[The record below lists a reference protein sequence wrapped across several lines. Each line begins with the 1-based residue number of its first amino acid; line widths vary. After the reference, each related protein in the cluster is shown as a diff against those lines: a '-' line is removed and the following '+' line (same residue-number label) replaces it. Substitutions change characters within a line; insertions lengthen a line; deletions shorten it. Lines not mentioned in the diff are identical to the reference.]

1 MKLRISDTTIIDLKD
16 ILVAEIEEQSIRV
29 RFKNNFE
36 LVEFYNNDMEATC
49 VFNNITSNLDMSD
62 ARFSKGERV
71 TDEDARKEKAFEMF
85 WNLYDKKVDVTR
97 CKKSFMQLSLTE
109 MGEAIK
115 GVKEYVES
123 TPNKR
128 YRKNPTTWVNNKGWS
143 SEVLLDKKKT
153 NRYIAPKYIS
163 DER

>member
-16 ILVAEIEEQSIRV
+16 ILVAEMEEQSIRI

-49 VFNNITSNLDMSD
+49 VFNNITSSLDMSD

-85 WNLYDKKVDVTR
+85 WNLYDKRIDVTR
-97 CKKSFMQLSLTE
+97 CKKSFMQLSLTD

-153 NRYIAPKYIS
+153 NRYVKPKYIS

>member
-1 MKLRISDTTIIDLKD
+1 
-16 ILVAEIEEQSIRV
+16 
-29 RFKNNFE
+29 
-36 LVEFYNNDMEATC
+36 
-49 VFNNITSNLDMSD
+49 
-62 ARFSKGERV
+62 
-71 TDEDARKEKAFEMF
+71 
-85 WNLYDKKVDVTR
+85 
-97 CKKSFMQLSLTE
+97 MQLSLTD

-153 NRYIAPKYIS
+153 NRYVKPKYIS

>member
-85 WNLYDKKVDVTR
+85 GNLYDKRIDITIG
-97 CKKSFMQLSLTE
+97 KKSFMQLSLTE
-109 MGEAIK
+109 MGEAMK
-115 GVKEYVES
+115 GVKEYVDS

>member
-16 ILVAEIEEQSIRV
+16 ILVAEIEEQSIRI

-85 WNLYDKKVDVTR
+85 WNLYDKRIDVTR

-153 NRYIAPKYIS
+153 NRYIKPKYIS